1 MNVFDEE
8 PSLESTCNTMEKVKS
23 RNTSKLETKDAT
35 TTASS
40 FEGMSQVGDACNSR
54 GRERNEDS
62 APLSKSIFSD
72 LDNLQDN
79 EMDGFSEDDD

>member
-1 MNVFDEE
+1 
-8 PSLESTCNTMEKVKS
+8 MEKVKF
-23 RNTSKLETKDAT
+23 RHTSNLETKDAT
-35 TTASS
+35 TAIS
-40 FEGMSQVGDACNSR
+40 FEGISQVGDACNSR